1 MRARRR
7 IIIIGMVVTNTHTTM
22 QHFLRRVD
30 CDNRAP
36 CMDEEFDMFQIG
48 HKEGVISTESTT
60 CSDVK
65 MV

>member
-30 CDNRAP
+30 PANQVP
-36 CMDEEFDMFQIG
+36 CMDEEFDVSGMY
-48 HKEGVISTESTT
+48 KEEVLSTESTT
-60 CSDVK
+60 CSGV
-65 MV
+65 